1 VTTFSIGLYPWD
13 NWIDLH
19 DVGAEVQHAESLG
32 FHAVNLP
39 EHLVTPITVPPLE
52 IGTTWPEIY
61 VLGGYLAALTSRIRL
76 HMVATV
82 VPYRH
87 PIHLAKQVATL
98 DQLSNGR
105 LTLVVG
111 SGWLASEF
119 EALGVDFDGRGELLD
134 DFVRAM
140 VALWT
145 ESQPSFSGRHVKFK
159 PVEFSPRCV
168 QRPHVPLWIGGDG
181 PRTEGRLFEFGAGWR
196 PMGGTPD
203 ELGASIDLIRRRAVD
218 AERNPAELEF
228 AAHVSLGDK
237 AIESTAV
244 SDLAAAYTRAGLTH
258 LAFSF
263 GWTDRAEFSA
273 KLEQLAAAVLSS
285 PTPRTGN

>member
-1 VTTFSIGLYPWD
+1 
-13 NWIDLH
+13 
-19 DVGAEVQHAESLG
+19 
-32 FHAVNLP
+32 LP

-98 DQLSNGR
+98 DQLSDGR

-119 EALGVDFDGRGELLD
+119 EALGVDFGRRGEILD
-134 DFVRAM
+134 EYARAM

-145 ESQPSFSGRHVKFK
+145 EPKPSFNGRHLSFK
-159 PVEFSPRCV
+159 PVEFAPRCV

-196 PMGGTPD
+196 PMGRTPD
-203 ELGASIDLIRRRAVD
+203 ELAASIDLIRSRAVD
-218 AERNPAELEF
+218 AGRNPAGLEF
-228 AAHVSLGDK
+228 AAHVPL
-237 AIESTAV
+237 ACREIEATAV
-244 SDLAAAYTRAGLTH
+244 SDLVAAYARAGLTH

-263 GWTDRAEFSA
+263 EWTDRAEFST
-273 KLEQLAAAVLSS
+273 KLEELAAAVLTDASA
-285 PTPRTGN
+285 TAN